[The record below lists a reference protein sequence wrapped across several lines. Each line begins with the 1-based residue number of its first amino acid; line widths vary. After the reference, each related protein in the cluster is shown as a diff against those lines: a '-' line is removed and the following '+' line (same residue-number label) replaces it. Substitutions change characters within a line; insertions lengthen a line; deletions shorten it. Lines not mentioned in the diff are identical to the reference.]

1 MSAKGG
7 MNMELIF
14 KKIWTIGES
23 VMFRHSIFSL
33 PFAYIAV
40 FLASEKGFPDWS
52 ILFWVTVAMFGARNA
67 ANALNRVIDAEID
80 KQNPRTRDRHIPAGI
95 LTKKDLLVFSG
106 FCLLLLVLAAFM
118 LKPLCVKL
126 LPVAGFLLIF
136 YSYTKRFTWACHLFL
151 GLASSPAPIG
161 AWIAVAGR
169 LELPAMVLGAVY
181 LFWVAGFDIIY
192 GTLDVDFD
200 RKNGVH
206 SIPAA
211 FGIEKALRIS
221 SAFHLI
227 SVLLLIWFKHVLGL
241 GIFFTLGIIAVALL
255 LLYEHHIVSPTNLAH
270 AKVASYNVN
279 ELVGITLFI
288 FTLLEI
294 LPGF

>member
-1 MSAKGG
+1 
-7 MNMELIF
+7 MELIF

-40 FLASEKGFPDWS
+40 FLSSEKILPDMN

-80 KQNPRTRDRHIPAGI
+80 AQNPRTRNRHIPAGI
-95 LTKKDLLVFSG
+95 LTKKDLMLFSG
-106 FCLLLLVLAAFM
+106 FCLFLLILAAFM
-118 LKPLCVKL
+118 LKPICVKL
-126 LPVAGFLLIF
+126 LPLAGFLLIF

-161 AWIAVAGR
+161 AWIAVTGKI
-169 LELPAMVLGAVY
+169 ELPAVVLGAVY

-200 RKNGVH
+200 RKHGIH
-206 SIPAA
+206 SIPAV
-211 FGIEKALRIS
+211 FGIEKALKIS

-227 SVLLLIWFKHVLGL
+227 SVLLLIWFKYILGL

-255 LLYEHHIVSPTNLAH
+255 LFYEHRIVSPSNLTH
-270 AKVASYNVN
+270 AKIASYNVN

-288 FTLLEI
+288 FTLLEMVS
-294 LPGF
+294 